1 MSYTYLQ
8 EQGAESSAECF
19 LDIPRSVL
27 SRLSLTAEKC
37 SCSGSE
43 TESCR
48 SFQSGMTCERSTASH
63 GADLSMSSAAGF
75 HAKTSV
81 QQEKG
86 RESTANGQGSGPTWQ
101 ESLTKYDPVSRSWR
115 IRQCSFLAGLDEFS
129 ETWPKWGMTR
139 DGASYRL
146 PTPVLRTCERGS
158 GYWRTPSAREPGVSV
173 ERLVAI
179 EGGELGGMNRHFDK
193 QTGRMAQI
201 GLTQQVKARA
211 MWPTPRVVQA
221 KFPGPNGHKGNYLLG
236 EVLIAEGLI
245 GNASHSQQTATTTE
259 CALFADSNTPTS
271 ANALD
276 RLRTVTNT
284 TNETESCTPDQF
296 PTPKSRDW
304 KGQTQRGIYGPM
316 DSVANLDRGDGKPI
330 GGSLN
335 PNWVEWLMGWPI
347 GQTDLKPLG
356 TGKFRQWWHSH
367 GGF

>member
-19 LDIPRSVL
+19 SDILRSVL
-27 SRLSLTAEKC
+27 SRLNLTAEKC
-37 SCSGSE
+37 SCNGSE

-48 SFQSGMTCERSTASH
+48 SFRSGTMCGHSTASH
-63 GADLSMSSAAGF
+63 GADSSISSAAGSPVR
-75 HAKTSV
+75 TS
-81 QQEKG
+81 QQPEKVLESTEADPG
-86 RESTANGQGSGPTWQ
+86 FGPKWRESLA
-101 ESLTKYDPVSRSWR
+101 KYDRVSRSWR

-129 ETWPKWGMTR
+129 ETWPRWGMTR

-146 PTPVLRTCERGS
+146 PTPELRTCERGS
-158 GYWRTPSAREPGVSV
+158 G
-173 ERLVAI
+173 
-179 EGGELGGMNRHFDK
+179 F
-193 QTGRMAQI
+193 
-201 GLTQQVKARA
+201 
-211 MWPTPRVVQA
+211 WPTPRVVQA

-284 TNETESCTPDQF
+284 TNEMESCAPDQF

-304 KGQTQRGIYGPM
+304 KGQTQRGIHGPM

-335 PNWVEWLMGWPI
+335 PDWVEWLMGWPI
-347 GQTDLKPLG
+347 GQTDLKPLE
-356 TGKFRQWWHSH
+356 TGKFRKWLHSH